1 MRGPFAL
8 LRALT
13 ALLTGL
19 ASFENDQIQDCLERL
34 LAAEAVAGLDKRE
47 WVGKRAEA
55 RSG

>member
-47 WVGKRAEA
+47 WVGRTKEA
-55 RSG
+55 NG